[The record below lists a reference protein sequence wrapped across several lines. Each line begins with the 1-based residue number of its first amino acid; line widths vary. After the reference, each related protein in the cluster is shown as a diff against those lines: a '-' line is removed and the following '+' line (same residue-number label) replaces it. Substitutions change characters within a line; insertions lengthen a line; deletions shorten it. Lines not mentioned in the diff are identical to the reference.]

1 VQLVEQLEPRL
12 ACGAVESLE
21 ESLGLEID
29 ACDR

>member
-12 ACGAVESLE
+12 ACDAVESLE

-29 ACDR
+29 AGDR